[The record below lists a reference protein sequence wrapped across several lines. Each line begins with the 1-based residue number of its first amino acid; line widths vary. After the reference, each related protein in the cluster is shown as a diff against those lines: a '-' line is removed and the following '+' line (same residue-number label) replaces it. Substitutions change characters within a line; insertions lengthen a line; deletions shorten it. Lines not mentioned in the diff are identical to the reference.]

1 MAEICKKLNPDSEID
16 MSFFTDDEHYK
27 YLEIMQ
33 KITKNSLNTDL
44 ESMFPQDTQKSLI
57 SILEQML

>member
-44 ESMFPQDTQKSLI
+44 ESMFPQDT
-57 SILEQML
+57 